1 MGVVAEAV
9 VLVFG
14 GVGLQ
19 RDLHALAGQFAEGQ
33 AAHAEEHLAQAGI
46 HRFGLQLGAVV
57 VGDAGFPLSGHVFEV
72 ADQQV
77 GDGLQVGGAT
87 VAMAAGA
94 VLALGIVGGGTV
106 AGARTGAVQVLAP
119 EEELDGVVAGGD
131 VGFGTAQLVQAGQ
144 FLAGDFLDVDL
155 VFADLDLGVG
165 DDVGGGAGVPQGV
178 LVVLGDIVDQAF
190 VQRPGVNLS
199 FPVVDDRVAEAEGFA
214 LGVRGTSGEPGFL
227 GGFQGLR
234 VRLGEERVDGFLQVL
249 GGAQGIGEGGFG
261 EVRVVLDH
269 RLGGGLVD
277 LGGRGGGGRGGLRA
291 GRRCCG
297 RFGFLV
303 VAAAGEGDGEGQQ
316 TGGGQGHT
324 SHGGFLCF
332 IGGVPKRRALVGNTR
347 EGVKKLPHNAKDLH
361 F

>member
-1 MGVVAEAV
+1 MPKNILRRPVSTGSASS
-9 VLVFG
+9 LRG
-14 GVGLQ
+14 SC
-19 RDLHALAGQFAEGQ
+19 R
-33 AAHAEEHLAQAGI
+33 
-46 HRFGLQLGAVV
+46 
-57 VGDAGFPLSGHVFEV
+57 DAGFPLSGHVFEV

-165 DDVGGGAGVPQGV
+165 DDVGGGAGVAQGV

-303 VAAAGEGDGEGQQ
+303 VAATGEEMARASRLAVARGIRVMAD
-316 TGGGQGHT
+316 
-324 SHGGFLCF
+324 SFALLVACRS
-332 IGGVPKRRALVGNTR
+332 GVRLSETPARAL
-347 EGVKKLPHNAKDLH
+347 KLPHNAKDLH
-361 F
+361 FEKGAA